1 MMEVVSVE
9 NFRDQG
15 RRPRLYRYRPP
26 VRHRNRLR
34 MTYYYYRYYEILTGG
49 GPGAY
54 ARYFLSVPDSVR
66 LMRQH

>member
-1 MMEVVSVE
+1 MMKVASVE

-15 RRPRLYRYRPP
+15 CRPRLHRFRLL
-26 VRHRNRLR
+26 VCHRNRLR
-34 MTYYYYRYYEILTGG
+34 MTYYYYRHYEILTGG

-66 LMRQH
+66 LMRRH